1 MSLKVEREAAERTG
15 QEEDVTERFSGQR
28 SMPAGGAE
36 LKEQRSVAASHVST
50 LVQMLVRRLLRTE
63 NPREK
68 NLQAKH

>member
-15 QEEDVTERFSGQR
+15 REEDVTERFSGQR

-36 LKEQRSVAASHVST
+36 LKEQRSVAASQVST
-50 LVQMLVRRLLRTE
+50 FGSNVSEETLRMQS
-63 NPREK
+63 PREK